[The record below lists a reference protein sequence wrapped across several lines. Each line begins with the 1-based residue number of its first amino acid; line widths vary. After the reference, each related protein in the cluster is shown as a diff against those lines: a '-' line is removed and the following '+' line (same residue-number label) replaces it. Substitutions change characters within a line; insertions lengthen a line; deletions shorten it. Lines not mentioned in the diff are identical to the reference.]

1 MSNKVEL
8 LEGDCKAIF
17 SRNRNNVFWRC
28 HLAKL
33 GLNG

>member
-1 MSNKVEL
+1 VSKKVEL
-8 LEGDCKAIF
+8 LQGDCKAIF
-17 SRNRNNVFWRC
+17 SRNGDNVFWGC